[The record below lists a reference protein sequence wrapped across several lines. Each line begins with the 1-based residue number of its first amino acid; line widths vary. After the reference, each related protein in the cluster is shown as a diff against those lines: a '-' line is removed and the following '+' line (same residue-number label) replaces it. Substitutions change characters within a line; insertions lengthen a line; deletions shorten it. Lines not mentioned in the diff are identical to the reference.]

1 MEFNPQQ
8 LEAINSNADAI
19 LCLAAAGCGKTAVIV
34 ARIARLV
41 NDGVDPSTILA
52 LTFTNAAAF
61 EMKQRYN
68 RLQTNPSKNCPEF
81 KTFHG
86 FCYSVI
92 IKNRDVREKLGYEKV
107 PQVCDEADH
116 KKLKKELLL
125 QLGLKISETE
135 IDEGIAYGREH
146 ERQLEIF
153 NKALKKELRTR
164 NLITFDMMCYN
175 VCELFVNDDESIQ
188 YYKNKYKYIFCDEFQ
203 DTDKKQ
209 FKFISSFGRNINFF
223 LVGDALQ
230 AIYGW
235 RGCTNEYVKTLA
247 EASTWKLIKLNQNYR
262 STKQICEFANRFS
275 KYAKDS
281 YRVVM
286 EGQRDGDEVETI
298 RGACAGFACDVDERH
313 LRLLVQHLNDDP
325 VESAILCR
333 SNKEVNAVANYL
345 KSKGIEYVRSSK
357 TSEALFLLNS
367 ALDNNYMKEWL
378 STWLE
383 GPEYA
388 DYIRLSAVK
397 GDTDIRWFLSLYGN
411 KEKIKE
417 RVTKIVKIRK
427 IVTDDSTSTQGKVSD
442 IKKVLKVKASKEFE
456 VDDSM
461 TGRQIVETLRDQ
473 VLEDEES
480 KIYLGTIHSAK
491 GLEYEHVYVMGVND
505 RLFQIDTEEMKNL
518 FYVAIT
524 RPKNHLTIFMR

>member
-1 MEFNPQQ
+1 MDFNEQQ

-19 LCLAAAGCGKTAVIV
+19 LCLAGAGAGKTFTMVNRVI
-34 ARIARLV
+34 RLV

-61 EMKQRYN
+61 EMRQRYN
-68 RLQTNPSKNCPEF
+68 KLQTTPSKKCPEF
-81 KTFHG
+81 KTFHS
-86 FCYSVI
+86 FCYTLIV
-92 IKNRDVREKLGYEKV
+92 RDRNIREKLGYAKV
-107 PQVCDEADH
+107 PQVCDEKDF

-135 IDEGIAYGREH
+135 IDEGIAYGKEH
-146 ERQLEIF
+146 ERQLELF
-153 NKALKKELRTR
+153 NKALKKELRTK

-175 VCELFVNDDESIQ
+175 VGELFVKDDECVQ
-188 YYKNKYKYIFCDEFQ
+188 YYKNKYKYIFLDEAQ
-203 DTDKKQ
+203 DSDKRQ
-209 FKFISSFGRNINFF
+209 FKFVSSFGNNTHFF
-223 LVGDALQ
+223 FCADALQ
-230 AIYGW
+230 NIYQF

-247 EASTWKLIKLNQNYR
+247 EAPNWTLIKLYKNYR

-281 YRVVM
+281 YRILM

-298 RGACAGFACDVDERH
+298 KGACAGFNSPVDERH
-313 LRLLVQHLNDDP
+313 LRMLVQHLQDDP

-333 SNKEVNAVANYL
+333 SNKEVNAVADYL

-357 TSEALFLLNS
+357 SSEALFLLNS

-388 DYIRLSAVK
+388 DYIRLSAIK

-427 IVTDDSTSTQGKVSD
+427 IVSDESTSIQGKIND
-442 IKKVLKVKASKEFE
+442 IKKVLKVKASKEFDVE
-456 VDDSM
+456 DNM

-505 RLFQIDTEEMKNL
+505 KMFQIDTEEMKNL
-518 FYVAIT
+518 LYVAIT
-524 RPKNHLTIFMR
+524 RPKSHLTIFMR